1 MELKQAM
8 MERRSIRGFKDT
20 PVPKEVIRDILQ
32 TATRAVS
39 ANNNQPWEF
48 AVVTGEVLRKIGAS
62 NVQNFVDGAEPD
74 YEDTEFEGV
83 YRRRQIDVAKQLFG
97 AMEIA
102 REDKEKRHQWLQRGF
117 RFFDAPVAIILYMD
131 GSLRETASRFDMG
144 CVAQSICLA
153 AMEHGIGTCVEDQAI
168 NYQKTLRQ
176 ELGIPEN
183 KRFITGIAMGYP
195 DWEFPANHVVS
206 AREELDNITAW
217 YGFE

>member
-1 MELKQAM
+1 MELRQAM

-20 PVPKEVIRDILQ
+20 PVPKDVIRDILKM
-32 TATRAVS
+32 ATRAVS

-48 AVVTGEVLRKIGAS
+48 AVVTGSLLRKIGAA
-62 NVQNFVDGAEPD
+62 NVQSFVYGAAPD

-102 REDKEKRHQWLQRGF
+102 REDKEKRYQWLQRGF
-117 RFFDAPVAIILYMD
+117 RFFDAPVAVILYMD
-131 GSLRETASRFDMG
+131 DSLRESAARFDMG

-153 AMEHGIGTCVEDQAI
+153 AMEYGIGTCVEDQAI
-168 NYQKTLRQ
+168 NYQKALRE
-176 ELGIPEN
+176 ELGIPDT
-183 KRFITGIAMGYP
+183 KRFVTGIAMGYP
-195 DWEFPANHVVS
+195 DWEFPANNIVS
-206 AREELDNITAW
+206 AREELDKITSW

>member
-1 MELKQAM
+1 MELRQAM
-8 MERRSIRGFKDT
+8 MERRSIRGFKDV
-20 PVPKEVIRDILQ
+20 PIPKEVIRDILQ

-48 AVVTGEVLRKIGAS
+48 AVVTGEVLRKIGAA
-62 NVQNFVDGAEPD
+62 NVQSFVDGVTPD
-74 YEDTEFEGV
+74 YEDTEFEGI

-131 GSLRETASRFDMG
+131 ESLRESAARFDMG

-153 AMEHGIGTCVEDQAI
+153 AMEQGIGTCVEDQAI
-168 NYQKTLRQ
+168 NYQQVLRQ
-176 ELGIPEN
+176 ELGITET
-183 KRFITGIAMGYP
+183 KRFVTGIAMGYP

-206 AREELDNITAW
+206 AREDLDNITSW